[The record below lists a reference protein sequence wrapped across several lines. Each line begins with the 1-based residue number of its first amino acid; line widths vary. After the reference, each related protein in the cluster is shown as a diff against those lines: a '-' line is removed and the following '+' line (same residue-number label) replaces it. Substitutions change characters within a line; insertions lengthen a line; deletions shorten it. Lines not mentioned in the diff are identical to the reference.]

1 MRRVLVIG
9 SSGLLGSHVV
19 KALQGKAEVV
29 EASLG
34 RAPLKV
40 DIADPASLKGLFG
53 KVGPVDAIACTAGV
67 ARFVPWAQASDDDWA
82 HGLANKLMG
91 QVNVVRLGA
100 PFVRDGGAITLTTG
114 VLAQHPMPG
123 GSIVTTVNAAVEG
136 FVRAAGVELGTRV
149 RVNAVSP
156 GWITETLR
164 AMGMD
169 EAPGLPAARAAE
181 TYVRQIEGGAT
192 GSIVVAARQG

>member
-1 MRRVLVIG
+1 MERILVIG
-9 SSGLLGSHVV
+9 SSGLLGSHLV

-29 EASLG
+29 EASFS

-40 DIADPASLKGLFG
+40 DIADPASLRRLFG
-53 KVGPVDAIACTAGV
+53 TVGPVDAIACTAGM

-82 HGLANKLMG
+82 HGVANKLMG

-123 GSIVTTVNAAVEG
+123 GAIFTTANAAVEG
-136 FVRAAGVELGTRV
+136 FVRAAALELGARV
-149 RVNAVSP
+149 RVNVVSP

-169 EAPGLPAARAAE
+169 PTPGVPAAEAALS
-181 TYVRQIEGGAT
+181 YVQQIEGGAS
-192 GSIVVAARQG
+192 GSVLSVARRG

>member
-1 MRRVLVIG
+1 MKKVLVIG
-9 SSGLLGSHVV
+9 ASGLLGSHVV
-19 KALQGKAEVV
+19 KALQGEAEVV
-29 EASLG
+29 EAAFG

-40 DIADPASLKGLFG
+40 DIADPASLASLFEN
-53 KVGPVDAIACTAGV
+53 VGPVDAIVCTAGM
-67 ARFVPWAQASDDDWA
+67 ARFVPWAQAGDGDWA

-100 PFVRDGGAITLTTG
+100 PHVRDGGAITLTTG

-136 FVRAAGVELGTRV
+136 FVRAAAVELGARI

-156 GWITETLR
+156 GWITETLH

-169 EAPGLPAARAAE
+169 PGPGLPAARAAE
-181 TYVRQIEGGAT
+181 AYVGQIENGPS
-192 GSIVVAARQG
+192 GSVVVAARQ

>member
-1 MRRVLVIG
+1 MKKVLVIG
-9 SSGLLGSHVV
+9 SSGLLGSHVA

-29 EASLG
+29 EASFS

-40 DIADPASLKGLFG
+40 DISDAASLKGLLA

-91 QVNVVRLGA
+91 QVNLARFGA

-123 GSIVTTVNAAVEG
+123 GSIITTVNAAVEG
-136 FVRAAGVELGTRV
+136 FVRAAAVELGGRV

-156 GWITETLR
+156 GWITETLQ

-169 EAPGLPAARAAE
+169 PTPGLPAAQAALS
-181 TYVRQIEGGAT
+181 YVQQIESGAS
-192 GSIVVAARQG
+192 GSIVLAARQG

>member
-1 MRRVLVIG
+1 MKRILVIG
-9 SSGLLGSHVV
+9 SSGLIGSHLA

-29 EASLG
+29 EASFRRG
-34 RAPLKV
+34 PLKV
-40 DIADPASLKGLFG
+40 DISDPASLKRLFQQA
-53 KVGPVDAIACTAGV
+53 GPVDAIACTAGM
-67 ARFVPWAQASDDDWA
+67 ARFVPWSDAKDDDWA

-100 PFVRDGGAITLTTG
+100 AYVHDGGAITLTTG
-114 VLAQHPMPG
+114 VLSQYPMPG

-136 FVRAAGVELGTRV
+136 FVRGAAVELAPRV

-156 GWITETLR
+156 GWITETLV

-169 EAPGLPAARAAE
+169 PAPGLPAAAAAE
-181 TYVRQIEGGAT
+181 YYVQQMQSGAS
-192 GSIVVAARQG
+192 GSTVVAARQG